1 MANFTLLK
9 IKATVAT
16 GAVLLPEDEVDK
28 AVNELQDNLKRLG
41 LAILSVERLDPA
53 TQKSP
58 QPPPDDDDP
67 WSFGGH
73 ARE

>member
-1 MANFTLLK
+1 MGNFTLLK

-28 AVNELQDNLKRLG
+28 VVNELQDNLKRLG
-41 LAILSVERLDPA
+41 LAILSVERLDPE
-53 TQKSP
+53 TKKSP
-58 QPPPDDDDP
+58 QPPDDDDP